1 MDDFF
6 DKQRYYIGHFLTSF
20 IFGFLN
26 IVDNIWESV
35 IFVVKEKE

>member
-1 MDDFF
+1 MYQF
-6 DKQRYYIGHFLTSF
+6 DYEKLSHGFLTF
-20 IFGFLN
+20 IFYILN